1 MYLNRMLYEY
11 NDCIFV
17 LYIIIRKWTLLYAI
31 VDIINFR
38 YNYTSTY
45 TSMYNYRALQLC
57 TTVQCIY
64 HGHNAPSR
72 YGTLRL
78 YPHCLIHV
86 YMWLSQVEEVSLK
99 HTLVS
104 GNRRFC
110 ILAIQLDSRKSPEKN
125 HRTWKRHVDQM
136 ESTGIG
142 IDSRYLR
149 DPVLIIPPASG

>member
-1 MYLNRMLYEY
+1 MKCEKNITHNPKPRQKIAVPTPFTLTIVGRRRLAASPC
-11 NDCIFV
+11 NDCSYY
-17 LYIIIRKWTLLYAI
+17 LDNYQYAI
-31 VDIINFR
+31 CKDNVPYSYED
-38 YNYTSTY
+38 TSNTFG
-45 TSMYNYRALQLC
+45 TGTGTWYRG
-57 TTVQCIY
+57 Y
-64 HGHNAPSR
+64 H
-72 YGTLRL
+72 
-78 YPHCLIHV
+78 
-86 YMWLSQVEEVSLK
+86 MWLSQVEEVSSE

-104 GNRRFC
+104 SNRRFC